1 MLANGKAIKLA
12 VNDVT
17 IPPLLVY
24 ENEIEYKFNAL
35 SVTKSF
41 QSPRSW
47 LVEKPSGSIWW
58 EHLVGAFGG
67 SIWGWEHLGMGTF
80 GDTHKVKT
88 GVRLGKMSFRL
99 VVVPKRNRYRLQS

>member
-47 LVEKPSGSIWW
+47 LVEKPSGSIW
-58 EHLVGAFGG
+58 
-67 SIWGWEHLGMGTF
+67 GWEHLGTPTKLKQVS
-80 GDTHKVKT
+80 DWAK
-88 GVRLGKMSFRL
+88 
-99 VVVPKRNRYRLQS
+99 